1 MLPKD
6 KSSFFENVYEVV
18 KLIPPG
24 RVSSYGAIARY
35 LGASRSARVVG
46 WAMQSAH
53 TILDQ
58 VPAHRVVNRQGLLTG
73 RQHYTSPTEMQER
86 LEAEGIPVEDGQ
98 VQDFDTY
105 FWDPG
110 TELL

>member
-1 MLPKD
+1 MQQKD

-35 LGASRSARVVG
+35 LGAGRSARVVG

-53 TILDQ
+53 TMLDQ

-73 RQHYTSPTEMQER
+73 RQHYPSPTEMQER
-86 LEAEGIPVEDGQ
+86 LEAEGIPVKDEQ
-98 VQDFDTY
+98 VQNFDTY
-105 FWDPG
+105 FWDPAA
-110 TELL
+110 ELL

>member
-1 MLPKD
+1 MTKKD
-6 KSSFFENVYEVV
+6 SSFFENVYEVV
-18 KLIPPG
+18 KLIPAG

-53 TILDQ
+53 TMLDQ

-86 LEAEGIPVEDGQ
+86 LEAEGIPVKEDQ
-98 VQDFDTY
+98 VQNFNTY
-105 FWDPG
+105 FWDPA